1 MLNQLSLSQ
10 LEHKAIC
17 EDNELAL
24 LILEV
29 MEGELEEAVE
39 KATEKNDAD
48 YHYEIFD
55 AVQTVEWLV
64 FEAEWYKVE
73 ETKQTKDRIIYMI
86 KGLHEDTSPYNN
98 QVKLW
103 KYRGSDCWHLEV
115 NAGQYGEQQEKDKFA
130 SKGFKEAQE
139 QATKKLV
146 YWIKK
151 GLELNV

>member
-1 MLNQLSLSQ
+1 MINLLSLDQ
-10 LEHKAIC
+10 LAHKAYC

-24 LILEV
+24 VILDK
-29 MEGELEEAVE
+29 MEEEI
-39 KATEKNDAD
+39 EKNDAD
-48 YHYEIFD
+48 YHYEVFD

-86 KGLHEDTSPYNN
+86 KGLHEDTSCYNN
-98 QVKLW
+98 QIKLW
-103 KYRGSDCWHLEV
+103 KYKGSDCWTIEV
-115 NAGQYGEQQEKDKFA
+115 NAGQYGEQQEKGKFA
-130 SKGFKEAQE
+130 ANGFKEAQE

-151 GLELNV
+151 GLELPTESKQMAC